1 MRFRRLIISVV
12 AGALATAVAACSSGT
27 PAASSSVD
35 SSTTASSSTA
45 VTAAFPVTIDHVHG
59 QTVIESEPTRV
70 LTLGLSDQDAVLAL
84 GVTPIA
90 VSQWYGDY
98 ASATWPWAAPK
109 LGDAKPVVLNGGVRN
124 EEEPR
129 LEEIVT
135 LDPDVIISL
144 YNGTTKEQ
152 YDQLSRIAPVVLP
165 TEEFA
170 DYAISWQEGLRI
182 TGVALGKSDLASTL
196 TEELDA
202 RFTAAAKENPQFAGV
217 QTVIAERFEPG
228 ASVVRAS
235 TDPRG
240 RFFEQLGLKV
250 PADLNA
256 GANEYGEVEIS
267 DEQMDQLDRDLLVW
281 NIGSDPALRSEI
293 EALPLYA
300 GLEVVKQDDVLFIDD
315 PVISGA
321 FTWSTVLSLDYA
333 LTELLPQLQQKLPA

>member
-1 MRFRRLIISVV
+1 MRSSRFTVV
-12 AGALATAVAACSSGT
+12 VVVLGLLTAGCGSGSPSSAGQTT
-27 PAASSSVD
+27 PAE
-35 SSTTASSSTA
+35 STTSAA
-45 VTAAFPVTIDHVHG
+45 DAFPVTIDHVYG
-59 QTVIESEPTRV
+59 QSVIESEPTRV

-98 ASATWPWAAPK
+98 ESATWPWAQPK
-109 LGDAKPVVLNGGVRN
+109 LGEPKPVVLNGGVRN

-144 YNGTTKEQ
+144 YNGTTQEQ
-152 YDQLSRIAPVVLP
+152 YDQLSKIAPVVLP
-165 TEEFA
+165 TKEFA
-170 DYAISWQEGLRI
+170 DYAISWQEGLRV
-182 TGVALGKSDLASTL
+182 TGEALGKSEQAGTL

-202 RFTAAAKENPQFAGV
+202 RFAAAAADNPQFAGV

-228 ASVVRAS
+228 ATVVRAS

-240 RFFEQLGLKV
+240 RFFEALGFQV

-256 GANEYGEVEIS
+256 AANEYGEAEIS

-281 NIGSDPALRSEI
+281 NIGSDPELRTEI
-293 EALPLYA
+293 EALPLYP
-300 GLEVVKQDDVLFIDD
+300 GLEVVQQDDVLFIED
-315 PVISGA
+315 PIISGA

-333 LTELLPQLQQKLPA
+333 LTQLLPQLQQKVPAA

>member
-1 MRFRRLIISVV
+1 MRFGRFTVVVMAGALSVV
-12 AGALATAVAACSSGT
+12 AGCSSRTPSATATSASPT
-27 PAASSSVD
+27 P
-35 SSTTASSSTA
+35 TAVSSTA
-45 VTAAFPVTIDHVHG
+45 ADAFPVTIEHVHG
-59 QTVIESEPTRV
+59 KTVIESEPTRV

-84 GVTPIA
+84 GITPIA

-98 ASATWPWAAPK
+98 ESATWPWAEAK

-152 YDQLSRIAPVVLP
+152 YDKLSQIAPVVLP

-170 DYAISWQEGLRI
+170 DYAISWQEGLRV
-182 TGVALGKSDLASTL
+182 TGAALGKSELAGTL
-196 TEELDA
+196 TEALDA
-202 RFTAAAKENPQFAGV
+202 RFAAAATENPQFAAV

-228 ASVVRAS
+228 ATVVRAS

-240 RFFEQLGLKV
+240 RFFESLGFEV

-256 GANEYGEVEIS
+256 AANEYGEAEIS
-267 DEQMDQLDRDLLVW
+267 DEQMDKLDRDLLVW
-281 NIGSDPALRSEI
+281 NIGSEPALRTEI
-293 EALPLYA
+293 EALPLYS
-300 GLEVVKQDDVLFIDD
+300 GLQVVRQDDVLFIDD

-333 LTELLPQLQQKLPA
+333 LTELLPQLQQRLPA